1 MKKQF
6 MLFLFR
12 WALNSFGLWV
22 AVRLFHTGYSD
33 DQLSAG
39 FWVFVL
45 AGLIFSIINSV
56 LRPIVII
63 LSLPAILVTL
73 GLFTL
78 IVNGLMVYW
87 SLALAPGIHM
97 TFWHSVLTGMVLS
110 LLNYIV
116 SSIMELH
123 YNSRSQGET
132 S

>member
-1 MKKQF
+1 MQKQF
-6 MLFLFR
+6 VVFLFR

-22 AVRLFHTGYSD
+22 AVRLFGTGYSD

-39 FWVFVL
+39 FAVFIV
-45 AGLIFSIINSV
+45 AGLIFSVINSI

-87 SLALAPGIHM
+87 SLMLAPGLHM

-110 LLNYIV
+110 LINYIV
-116 SSIMELH
+116 SSVLEMH
-123 YNSRSQGET
+123 YNSRSQEEK

>member
-6 MLFLFR
+6 VLFLFR

-22 AVRLFHTGYSD
+22 AVRLFGTGYSD
-33 DQLSAG
+33 DQQSAG
-39 FWVFVL
+39 FWAFVV
-45 AGLIFSIINSV
+45 AGLIFSLINSI

-116 SSIMELH
+116 SGIIELH
-123 YNSRSQGET
+123 YNTRSQRET

>member
-6 MLFLFR
+6 VLFLFR

-22 AVRLFHTGYSD
+22 AVRLFGTGYSD

-39 FWVFVL
+39 FWAFVM

-123 YNSRSQGET
+123 YNTRSQRET

>member
-6 MLFLFR
+6 MVFLFR

-22 AVRLFHTGYSD
+22 AVRLFGTGFSD

-39 FWVFVL
+39 FWAFAV
-45 AGLIFSIINSV
+45 AGLIFSLINSII
-56 LRPIVII
+56 RPIVII

-87 SLALAPGIHM
+87 SLALAPGLHM

-110 LLNYIV
+110 LINYIV
-116 SSIMELH
+116 SSILELRF
-123 YNSRSQGET
+123 NTRPQGEK